1 MAQFLVK
8 VADEQGHL
16 RQQVEHGYSEAEVH
30 DRFTQQGY
38 LVYWVKPRT
47 LLSTGGGQF
56 GRRGRLRQS
65 TFLIF
70 NQQFLTLIKA
80 GLPILTALDLL
91 IKRQRDK
98 ALLQLLE
105 NVRERVR
112 GGELLSDA
120 FAAQQVFP
128 KMYTTTLLAG
138 EKSGNME
145 EVLGRY
151 ISYQRMVQT
160 FRKKLLVSLVYP
172 ALLVSVVTL
181 MLIFLITYVVPK
193 FADLFNNL
201 GAQLPAIT
209 VFMLSLGL
217 NAQKYA
223 WVVLLVG
230 AAAIFL
236 LWRWKH
242 SDQGAQRIDR
252 FLLSLPLIGEIRLKY
267 QVANFS
273 RILGTLLQGGLP
285 LVPAMETAGESM
297 SSRQMLNG
305 VTAAAERVKEGQS
318 LAHSLEAQKLFPDL
332 AVEML
337 EVGESTGALP
347 AMLASVAEFYEEDV
361 QTALSAAMALIEPM
375 ILIIMAVF
383 VGGILISLYMP
394 IFTLGTG
401 DRSRRTGTRARYR
414 AALSL
419 RIRRSERF
427 PVAPRSVREDP
438 CAPDVPL

>member
-1 MAQFLVK
+1 MAEFLVK

-16 RQQVEHGYSEAEVH
+16 RQQLEHGYSEAEVH

-47 LLSTGGGQF
+47 LLNRGGGP
-56 GRRGRLRQS
+56 RGKLKQS

-80 GLPILTALDLL
+80 GLPILTSLDLL

-98 ALLQLLE
+98 SLLQQLE
-105 NVRERVR
+105 NVRERVK

-145 EVLGRY
+145 EVLARY
-151 ISYQRMVQT
+151 ITYQKMVQT

-172 ALLVSVVTL
+172 ALLVSMVTI

-193 FADLFNNL
+193 FAELFNAL
-201 GAQLPAIT
+201 DAKLPAVT
-209 VFMLSLGL
+209 VLMLSLGL
-217 NAQKYA
+217 NAQKYG
-223 WVVLLVG
+223 WIVLLVG
-230 AAAIFL
+230 GVAGFF
-236 LWRWKH
+236 LWRWKQ
-242 SDQGAQRIDR
+242 SDRGAETIDR
-252 FLLSLPLIGEIRLKY
+252 FLLSMPMVGEIRLKY

-273 RILGTLLQGGLP
+273 RILATLLQGGLP

-347 AMLASVAEFYEEDV
+347 AMLSSVAEFYEEDV
-361 QTALSAAMALIEPM
+361 QTALSAAMALIEPV
-375 ILIIMAVF
+375 ILIVMAVF

-394 IFTLGTG
+394 IFTLG
-401 DRSRRTGTRARYR
+401 AN
-414 AALSL
+414 
-419 RIRRSERF
+419 IH
-427 PVAPRSVREDP
+427 
-438 CAPDVPL
+438 

>member
-1 MAQFLVK
+1 MAEFLIK
-8 VADEQGHL
+8 LADEQGHL
-16 RQQVEHGYSEAEVH
+16 RQQVEHGHSEAEVH

-47 LLSTGGGQF
+47 LLSGGTKQF
-56 GRRGRLRQS
+56 GKRGKLKQS
-65 TFLIF
+65 IFLIF

-91 IKRQRDK
+91 IKRQRDT
-98 ALLQLLE
+98 ALLRLLE
-105 NVRERVR
+105 NVRERVK

-120 FAAQQVFP
+120 FAAQQIFP
-128 KMYTTTLLAG
+128 KMYTTTLMAG

-160 FRKKLLVSLVYP
+160 FRKKLFVSLVYP
-172 ALLVSVVTL
+172 TLLVSVVTV
-181 MLIFLITYVVPK
+181 MVIFLITYVVPK
-193 FADLFNNL
+193 FADLFNNM

-209 VFMLSLGL
+209 VFMLAVGL

-223 WVVLLVG
+223 WVAALVLGVG
-230 AAAIFL
+230 GFL
-236 LWRWKH
+236 LWRWKQ
-242 SDQGAQRIDR
+242 SDRGAETIDR

-273 RILGTLLQGGLP
+273 RILATLLQGGLP
-285 LVPAMETAGESM
+285 LVPAMETAGASI

-305 VTAAAERVKEGQS
+305 VSAAANRVREGQG
-318 LAHSLEAQKLFPDL
+318 LAKSLEAQNLLPDL

-361 QTALSAAMALIEPM
+361 QTALGAAMALIEPL
-375 ILIIMAVF
+375 ILIVMAVF
-383 VGGILISLYMP
+383 VGGVLISLYMP
-394 IFTLGTG
+394 IFTLGAG
-401 DRSRRTGTRARYR
+401 
-414 AALSL
+414 
-419 RIRRSERF
+419 
-427 PVAPRSVREDP
+427 VH
-438 CAPDVPL
+438 